1 MARCALAFVLAL
13 AAQLVAGLPAAL
25 ALKAIDV
32 SDEAERI
39 EISAL
44 GEGHDAHGDTLQIE
58 TVAGADGVRG
68 RMSVR
73 AATPGTSPSWFV
85 FALVN
90 TTDKPVERW
99 LVADRYATIGSGVVW
114 PDLDARRIEA
124 VTPSVGYVPER
135 IKNDRADV
143 FRLNVEAGQTVTFVV
158 ELASDRYTR
167 LQLWKAL
174 EYEQKNRDRQ
184 LFNGIMLGITGLL
197 AIFLTAVFAAN
208 HKAIFPAAAGFTWC
222 VLAYLCVD
230 FGFWHKLF
238 NVRPEENAQYRA
250 AGEAAMA
257 AGLLVFLHTFL
268 RLGSWH
274 GFVRVLL
281 ALWIAA
287 QLILV
292 AVAFVDPRTA
302 ATFARLSS
310 MAIAGVGATLVLFL
324 ALRGQDRALSLVP
337 TWMLLFVWLFGAGAT
352 FIGRLSGD
360 IVVFGLTAGLV
371 MIVVLIGFTVTQY
384 AFRTMEPLYG
394 VQPGEQQLRSLA
406 IDGAGAGVW
415 EWNARRDEIKV
426 SPLVEATLGLKPGE
440 LSAKTVDFAKHM
452 HPADR
457 ERYKMLLWSVKERAG
472 GELRTE
478 FRMRHVDSSYRWF
491 ELEAASVPTAD
502 RRNLRCVGL
511 LREVTDSKRAQ
522 ERLMHDAV
530 HDSLSGL
537 PNRELFVDRLAIAAK
552 RAAQEPLV
560 RPAVVIIDLD
570 KFKSVNAAL
579 GLVVGDSLLLNIA
592 RRLERNLGPQDTLAR
607 VGGDQFALLLMNQA
621 DPRELAMLAEQ
632 VRRSLRAPI
641 SIAGREIVLTASIGI
656 ALYNGPEEEPA
667 ALLRQAEIAMYR
679 AKRAGPDRI
688 EIYNA
693 GMRFEKDSRVTL
705 EEDLRRALEKRQLRL
720 VYQPIYYLPTETLA
734 GFEALLRWDHPTRGV
749 LSPPEFMSIAE
760 ASDLIVKLGSF
771 VLARA
776 VREAS
781 RWQKDL
787 PRPDNPLFVSVNVAS
802 RQLFRPELVNEVRHL
817 LARAVIPKGSLR
829 LEITEALVMENPERA
844 TQVLR
849 QLAEAGAG
857 LSLDDFGAGYSSLSY
872 LSQFAFDA
880 VKVDR
885 AFLQAGDQNGT
896 GPVVLRSMVALSH
909 ELGKKVVA
917 EGVETEDDVAFLRT
931 VGCEYG
937 QGAYYGE
944 PKPEREALQLVKD
957 ERRAERRMKKGSRL
971 RKRTAG
977 TEAEAPTPTGPV
989 PAAAA
994 TPVIPPAA
1002 GPVPMPV
1009 ATQPKPVPPTGNGVH
1024 PPPSAPY
1031 PPAPWPQPGGGFRR
1045 GWRVPGPPPLPGLQ
1059 PPPPA
1064 KAGPLQLKVLPPN
1077 PLRPGPQPAKAPE
1090 PTPTAGPP
1098 PPATAAAPAPET
1110 QPGAVEPTKPAA
1122 PAAPAPAA
1130 EPIPAAATPAHAPPT
1145 AATKPAPPPVPA
1157 KPSAPQRRPTPPHL
1171 PTQASHQPPK
1181 SNGRQQPVDFSSLP
1195 PAIAESLA
1203 KLAGRTVPPLSRE
1216 EAAAAGAEAGETP
1229 GDDKPR
1235 QS

>member
-1 MARCALAFVLAL
+1 VTARAAWCALSFALTLAVQLLAGSSPAF
-13 AAQLVAGLPAAL
+13 
-25 ALKAIDV
+25 ALKAIQIDDAADRV
-32 SDEAERI
+32 
-39 EISAL
+39 EISSQ
-44 GEGHDAHGDTLQIE
+44 GEGHDPHGDTLQIE
-58 TVAGADGVRG
+58 TAPAADGVRG
-68 RMSVR
+68 RMSVP
-73 AATPGTSPSWFV
+73 AATKGTSPSWFV
-85 FALVN
+85 FALAN

-99 LVADRYATIGSGVVW
+99 LVADRYATVGSGVVW
-114 PDLDARRIEA
+114 PDLDARRINA

-143 FRLNVEAGQTVTFVV
+143 FRLTLEPGQTVTFVA
-158 ELASDRYTR
+158 ELASDRFPR
-167 LQLWKAL
+167 LYLWKAL

-208 HKAIFPAAAGFTWC
+208 HKAIFPAAAVFTWC

-268 RLGSWH
+268 RLASWH
-274 GFVRVLL
+274 NFVRMLL
-281 ALWIAA
+281 ALWITA
-287 QLILV
+287 QLALI
-292 AVAFVDPRTA
+292 AVAFVDPRLA

-310 MAIAGVGATLVLFL
+310 MAIAGVGALLVLFL

-371 MIVVLIGFTVTQY
+371 LIVVLIGFTVTQY

-426 SPLVEATLGLKPGE
+426 GPVVEAMLGLKAGE
-440 LSAKTVDFAKHM
+440 LSTKSADFAKHM
-452 HPADR
+452 HPGDR
-457 ERYKMLLWSVKERAG
+457 ERYKLLLWSVRERAG
-472 GELRTE
+472 GDLRTE

-511 LREVTDSKRAQ
+511 LREVTDAKRAQ

-537 PNRELFVDRLAIAAK
+537 PNRELFIDRLAIAAK
-552 RAAQEPLV
+552 RAALEPLV
-560 RPAVVIIDLD
+560 RPAVVLIDID
-570 KFKSVNAAL
+570 KFKSVNSSL
-579 GLVVGDSLLLNIA
+579 GLVVGDSLLLTIA
-592 RRLERNLGPQDTLAR
+592 RRLERNLGPQDTLGR
-607 VGGDQFALLLMNQA
+607 VGGDQFALLLMTQA
-621 DPRELAMLAEQ
+621 DPREMAMLAEQ

-656 ALYNGPEEEPA
+656 ALYCGPDEEPA
-667 ALLRQAEIAMYR
+667 ALLHQAEVAMYR
-679 AKRAGPDRI
+679 AKSAGPDRI
-688 EIYNA
+688 ELFNV
-693 GMRFEKDSRVTL
+693 GMRAEKDGRVAL
-705 EEDLRRALEKRQLRL
+705 EDDLRRAVEKRQLRL

-749 LSPPEFMSIAE
+749 LNPPDFVPIAE
-760 ASDLIVKLGSF
+760 ESDLIAKLGSF
-771 VLARA
+771 VLNRA
-776 VREAS
+776 VREAT

-802 RQLFRPELVNEVRHL
+802 RQLFRPELVNEVRHIL
-817 LARAVIPKGSLR
+817 GRAVVPKGSLR
-829 LEITEALVMENPERA
+829 LEITETLVMESPERS

-849 QLAEAGAG
+849 QLADAGAG

-872 LSQFAFDA
+872 LNQFSFDTI
-880 VKVDR
+880 KVDR
-885 AFLQAGDQNGT
+885 AFLQASEQNGT
-896 GPVVLRSMVALSH
+896 GSVVLRSIVALSH

-937 QGAYYGE
+937 QGFYYGE

-957 ERRAERRMKKGSRL
+957 ERRAERRLKKGSRL
-971 RKRTAG
+971 RRRTPSA
-977 TEAEAPTPTGPV
+977 EAETPAPGAPAPSPV
-989 PAAAA
+989 SGAAPPQPPPPGSGNGAH
-994 TPVIPPAA
+994 PPAA
-1002 GPVPMPV
+1002 SRYSSGPL
-1009 ATQPKPVPPTGNGVH
+1009 
-1024 PPPSAPY
+1024 
-1031 PPAPWPQPGGGFRR
+1031 PQAAAGMRR
-1045 GWRVPGPPPLPGLQ
+1045 GWRVPGPPPVPGSPLVPGKVGPAQ
-1059 PPPPA
+1059 FNPP
-1064 KAGPLQLKVLPPN
+1064 PPN
-1077 PLRPGPQPAKAPE
+1077 PLRAAPPEQKPTDAPPGQP
-1090 PTPTAGPP
+1090 PTHPA
-1098 PPATAAAPAPET
+1098 ATASAAAT
-1110 QPGAVEPTKPAA
+1110 SADQAKPAA
-1122 PAAPAPAA
+1122 PGARSSETAGGPTAPP
-1130 EPIPAAATPAHAPPT
+1130 PAAAPSS
-1145 AATKPAPPPVPA
+1145 AAAMSGPPPLPA
-1157 KPSAPQRRPTPPHL
+1157 KSALQRRPTPPHL
-1171 PTQASHQPPK
+1171 PSQTSQPPPART
-1181 SNGRQQPVDFSSLP
+1181 NGRQSADFSNLP
-1195 PAIAESLA
+1195 PAIAESLK
-1203 KLAGRTVPPLSRE
+1203 KLAGRTAPAISGQ
-1216 EAAAAGAEAGETP
+1216 EAGGTASADAGETAA
-1229 GDDKPR
+1229 DDKPR
-1235 QS
+1235 QT